1 MSFEVTYITNLMQ
14 TMVFTKVLK
23 MLNGSALSIAS
34 FWFSIGFVSF
44 GRGCVYLRLD
54 ISRTAE
60 TPL

>member
-34 FWFSIGFVSF
+34 F
-44 GRGCVYLRLD
+44 
-54 ISRTAE
+54 
-60 TPL
+60 